1 MTTLETPHAAL
12 LFGIDAVDLDRA
24 CFGSA
29 DERRRLAR
37 TVLSDDEHHVEHPTD
52 ALDIPAL
59 AAALAVKEAM
69 IKAVGGRD
77 HPFDWRAIEL
87 FASAAPLPLD
97 ELGHV
102 VDGLRDVMPD
112 GDERW
117 GTCRIG
123 RSTSA
128 RARALLGVAEW
139 EPLRALAAWRTD
151 AERVV
156 AVVTVGAPHARPGFR
171 EAS

>member
-1 MTTLETPHAAL
+1 MTTLETPQAAL

-37 TVLSDDEHHVEHPTD
+37 TVLSDDEHQVEP
-52 ALDIPAL
+52 LDVPAL

-87 FASAAPLPLD
+87 FPSPAPLPLD

-112 GDERW
+112 GDEQW

-156 AVVTVGAPHARPGFR
+156 AVVTVRAPHARPGFR

>member
-1 MTTLETPHAAL
+1 MTTLDTPPVAL

-24 CFGSA
+24 CFASA

-37 TVLSDDEHHVEHPTD
+37 TVLSDDEHQAEELDVPT
-52 ALDIPAL
+52 L

-87 FASAAPLPLD
+87 FPSEAPMPAD

-102 VDGLRDVMPD
+102 VDGLRDVMHD
-112 GDERW
+112 GEERW
-117 GTCRIG
+117 GTCRLG

-128 RARALLGVAEW
+128 RARILLGVADW
-139 EPLRALAAWRTD
+139 ETLRALAAWRAD
-151 AERVV
+151 GERVV
-156 AVVTVGAPHARPGFR
+156 AVVTVAAPLARPAFR

>member
-1 MTTLETPHAAL
+1 MTTLETPQAAL

-24 CFGSA
+24 CFGSP

-37 TVLSDDEHHVEHPTD
+37 TVLSDDEHLREAPD
-52 ALDIPAL
+52 APMPATAL

-87 FASAAPLPLD
+87 FASEAPLPLD

-112 GDERW
+112 GDEQW
-117 GTCRIG
+117 GTCRLG

-128 RARALLGVAEW
+128 RARALLGVADW
-139 EPLRALAAWRTD
+139 EPLRALAAWRAD

-156 AVVTVGAPHARPGFR
+156 AVVTVGAPHARPAVR
-171 EAS
+171 EAW

>member
-1 MTTLETPHAAL
+1 MTTLETPQAAL

-24 CFGSA
+24 CFGSG

-37 TVLSDDEHHVEHPTD
+37 TVLSDDEHHLAGLGTPM
-52 ALDIPAL
+52 L

-87 FASAAPLPLD
+87 FASEAPLPLD

-102 VDGLRDVMPD
+102 VDGLRDVVPD
-112 GDERW
+112 GDEQW
-117 GTCRIG
+117 GTCRLG

-139 EPLRALAAWRTD
+139 EPLRALAAWRAD
-151 AERVV
+151 VERVV